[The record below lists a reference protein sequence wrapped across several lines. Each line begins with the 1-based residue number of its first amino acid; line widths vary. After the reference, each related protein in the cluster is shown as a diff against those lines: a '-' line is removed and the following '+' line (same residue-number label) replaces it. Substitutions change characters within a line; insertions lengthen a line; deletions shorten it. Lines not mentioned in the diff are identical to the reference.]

1 MLRLQLRLPRRRLPY
16 RRAGAALL
24 VCAVLGAC
32 AAPPPKPAPSPAL
45 AAKSGPPDW
54 DGAYYGTSTR
64 FRATE
69 RDCPHPGI
77 LTLYVGQ
84 SSFDFRWNQIDI
96 EAVIAP
102 DGSVSGQGP
111 GITLSG
117 QVKGRRMEGDVTNG
131 ACGLHFT
138 VTRRF

>member
-1 MLRLQLRLPRRRLPY
+1 MPRLPLRLSY

-24 VCAVLGAC
+24 VCAALGAC
-32 AAPPPKPAPSPAL
+32 AAPPPKPAAPLTPA
-45 AAKSGPPDW
+45 ANSGPTDW
-54 DGAYYGTSTR
+54 DGEYRGTSTR

-69 RDCPHPGI
+69 RDCPHPGL

-96 EAVIAP
+96 TAAIGS

-117 QVKGRRMEGDVTNG
+117 QVKGKRMEGDVTDG

-138 VTRRF
+138 VTRTF